1 MPNYTFPYTSRCI
14 SCGVAV
20 STKGCLFK
28 VSQNE
33 VQDTLNSCGS
43 EDVTSNA
50 PTSKISNPRKRH
62 SQIKRKRNSSHRK
75 LINGFKLSPKKP
87 FTPFVKKQILLMSS
101 EHSLYK
107 AVILR
112 EMIRLGRKPNRKFE
126 KAAINAVIQ

>member
-33 VQDTLNSCGS
+33 VQDKLNSCGL

-50 PTSKISNPRKRH
+50 PTSKISNLRKRH

-75 LINGFKLSPKKP
+75 LINGFKRALS
-87 FTPFVKKQILLMSS
+87 L
-101 EHSLYK
+101 
-107 AVILR
+107 
-112 EMIRLGRKPNRKFE
+112 
-126 KAAINAVIQ
+126 